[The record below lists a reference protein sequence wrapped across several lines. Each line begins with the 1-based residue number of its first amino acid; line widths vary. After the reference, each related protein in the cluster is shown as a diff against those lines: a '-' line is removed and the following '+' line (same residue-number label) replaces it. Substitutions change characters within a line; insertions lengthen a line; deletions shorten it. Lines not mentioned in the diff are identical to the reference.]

1 VRAWVAADN
10 SGSTGREE
18 ISRVKNLKIT
28 VFIAVLLLSAS
39 LFAQEKELAI
49 IHTNDLHS
57 HILGFSPSIDYRPE
71 ITGGDATKGGLARVA
86 TAIKQEKEKRKHSVL
101 VLDGGDFLMG
111 SLFHMLA
118 REEAME
124 LRLMKD
130 MGYDALTL
138 GNHEFDLKPK
148 GLARIL
154 ESAAEKGG
162 MPPVVFSNA
171 LFSRESDKDDA
182 LEEAFR
188 QGLVKPYLIL
198 EKGGLKIGVFGIMGR
213 DAAEK
218 SPFASPVKF
227 RDPIETSQE
236 MVKVLREKEKADLVI
251 CLSHSGLREAK
262 SISEDELLARKVHGI
277 DVIVGGHSHT
287 RLEKPVVINSTLIV
301 QASAYG
307 KCVGVLDLIFEKG
320 KVRQK
325 DYRLID
331 IDSSIPGD
339 MALQKKIDT
348 FLETIDRDVLQKAGL
363 TSMKVIGQSAF
374 DLTIQEEESNLGNLI
389 ADAIRWWVNKHDS
402 DPSDPRTRAA
412 VAIES
417 NGLIRDDALRGKTG
431 ALAVTDVFAAIPLG
445 IGMDDT
451 MGYPMISC
459 YFLAPEIKKALEVLT
474 SVYPRKGSSYYLQV
488 SGLKCTYNP
497 RRMIFDRVTNIWL
510 GSEEEGYTPLDYS
523 ESNKNLYRVTT
534 NIYNAAFL
542 KIIGKYTYR
551 ILHIIPK
558 DLNGNP
564 IDDLT
569 SARVDADKSR
579 PGVQELKEW
588 IGVMEYIRSFPDT
601 NGDGIPDVPEK
612 YRGKLG
618 RIVAQA
624 SWNPVSLLSKGT
636 MVTWGTLSAVVAGVL
651 LLVLIAGYGVKVAKK
666 RRGARRLT

>member
-1 VRAWVAADN
+1 MKLLR
-10 SGSTGREE
+10 
-18 ISRVKNLKIT
+18 ISISLI
-28 VFIAVLLLSAS
+28 LLFLSAD
-39 LFAQEKELAI
+39 LFAGQKEITI

-57 HILGFSPSIDYRPE
+57 HILGFSPNLDYRPDM
-71 ITGGDATKGGLARVA
+71 TGGDETKGGLARVA
-86 TAIKQEKEKRKHSVL
+86 TGIKREKEKRNHPVL

-130 MGYDALTL
+130 MGYDAMTL

-154 ESAAEKGG
+154 HSAAAKGG
-162 MPPVVFSNA
+162 MPPIVFSNA
-171 LFSRESDKDDA
+171 VFSKESDRDDA
-182 LEEAFR
+182 LEEAFN
-188 QGLVKPYLIL
+188 QGLVKPYMVLQ
-198 EKGGLKIGVFGIMGR
+198 KGGMKIGIFGIMGK

-218 SPFASPVKF
+218 SPFASPVTF
-227 RDPIETSQE
+227 RDPIETSRE
-236 MVKVLREKEKADLVI
+236 MVKALREKEKVDMVI
-251 CLSHSGLREAK
+251 CLSHSGVREAK
-262 SISEDELLARKVHGI
+262 SISEDEALAQKVPGI

-287 RLEKPVVINSTLIV
+287 RLEKPILINSTLIL

-307 KCVGVLDLIFEKG
+307 KCVGVLDLLWESG

-325 DYRLID
+325 TYRLID

-339 MALQKKIDT
+339 MALQKKIHS
-348 FLETIDRDVLQKAGL
+348 FLETIDRDVLQKVNL
-363 TSMKVIGQSAF
+363 TSKKVIGQSAF
-374 DLTIQEEESNLGNLI
+374 DLTIKEEESNLGNLI

-402 DPSDPRTRAA
+402 DPGDPRTKVA

-417 NGLIRDDALRGKTG
+417 NGLIRDNLVRGKTG

-451 MGYPMISC
+451 MGYPLISC
-459 YFLAPEIKKALEVLT
+459 YFYASEIKKALEVLT
-474 SVYPRKGSSYYLQV
+474 SVYPRKGSSYFLQV
-488 SGLKCTYNP
+488 SGLKFTYNP
-497 RRMIFDRVTNIWL
+497 RRVIFDRVTDIWM
-510 GSEEEGYTPLDYS
+510 GNEEEGYLRLDYS
-523 ESNKNLYRVTT
+523 ESNKSLYRITT

-542 KIIGKYTYR
+542 KIIGKYTYQV
-551 ILHIIPK
+551 LNVIPK

-569 SARVDADKSR
+569 AARVDADKNQS
-579 PGVQELKEW
+579 GVQELKEW
-588 IGVMEYIRSFPDT
+588 IGVMEYIKSFPDT
-601 NGDGIPDVPEK
+601 SGDGIPDVPEK

-618 RIVAQA
+618 RIVVQA

-636 MVTWGTLSAVVAGVL
+636 MVTWGAFSAIVICL
-651 LLVLIAGYGVKVAKK
+651 LLLALIAGYGVRVARR
-666 RRGARRLT
+666 RRGSRGLT